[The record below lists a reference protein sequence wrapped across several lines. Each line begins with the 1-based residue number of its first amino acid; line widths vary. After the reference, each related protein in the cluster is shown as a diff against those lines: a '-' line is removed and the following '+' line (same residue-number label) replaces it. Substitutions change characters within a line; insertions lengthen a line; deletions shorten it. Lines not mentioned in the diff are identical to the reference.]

1 MSMCISTAQAR
12 AKKKIAPRVLKVL
25 AGLGR
30 GHFHCKFRI
39 RGLLWRS
46 CKIPLQGVLRGPVRV
61 LSCGN
66 PVKIFF
72 RRSLWESL
80 ANAMS

>member
-12 AKKKIAPRVLKVL
+12 AKKICA
-25 AGLGR
+25 AGSQGLGR
-30 GHFHCKFRI
+30 SWAGGIFIVNFVYAGSCGDLVKFLS
-39 RGLLWRS
+39 RGS
-46 CKIPLQGVLRGPVRV
+46 CVGPVRV

>member
-1 MSMCISTAQAR
+1 MCILTAQAR
-12 AKKKIAPRVLKVL
+12 AQKNCA
-25 AGLGR
+25 AGSQGLGR
-30 GHFHCKFRI
+30 VHFHCKFRI
-39 RGLLWRS
+39 HGLLWRS
-46 CKIPLQGVLRGPVRV
+46 CKIPLQGVLRDPVRV

-66 PVKIFF
+66 PVEIFF